1 MDWVAG
7 MLDRMRESQH
17 ADRQVLLKV
26 LEHQEKIIDLLSNME
41 HTHKSRLSGLASA
54 ASGLIGKAIAVLA
67 LLALQVPLK
76 DIVLAVMP

>member
-54 ASGLIGKAIAVLA
+54 ASGLIGKGIAVAA